1 MYTQTASLG
10 RYCVS
15 IASHGKKC
23 RHNEEAAKYGII
35 TPDIVLVA
43 SFHRQFKRGFDTI
56 SCRRW
61 TRATRCLTRIQ
72 LQTGVDA
79 QCVKLTVGRST
90 VASFINLVRP
100 TTVVRLSH
108 LAPTFVELCS

>member
-1 MYTQTASLG
+1 MKKLQNMALSLQTFCLLL
-10 RYCVS
+10 CF
-15 IASHGKKC
+15 I
-23 RHNEEAAKYGII
+23 E
-35 TPDIVLVA
+35 
-43 SFHRQFKRGFDTI
+43 QFKRGFDSI

-72 LQTGVDA
+72 LQTGLDA
-79 QCVKLTVGRST
+79 QCVKLTVVRST